1 LLLFLSLTAVYLL
14 PVAHPALST
23 LLGVDTG
30 WLWSVHLVPVAILS
44 YRKGAW
50 GALPAVLASVALVL
64 VGEYALA
71 GGAAGVLDPSKA
83 DLMALATSFSD
94 VLVAAL
100 ALYARRTA
108 ASLRDAAFSDH
119 LTGLPNR
126 RLFLDRLSLRIA
138 QARRRQRV
146 RFGILF
152 LDLDSFKLIN
162 DSLGHAVGNEVLRRT
177 ARRLER
183 SLRDVD
189 TVTRWGGDEFVIL
202 LDEVE
207 DEQDATIVARR
218 IFHALER
225 PMEVEGYRVQLDV
238 SVGVTLGTEHDR
250 NAEALVGQAD
260 TAMYRAKGD
269 GKGRVAVFTPSM
281 HEQARTRLELE
292 TELQGA
298 LERAELL
305 LHYQPLVSLED
316 GTVSGLEALVRWRH
330 PRRGLLSPTDF
341 LDVAEETSVIVPL
354 GTFVLRE
361 ACRTLAGW
369 RRRFGELNGLSIAV
383 NVSARQLSRSDF
395 VELVAG
401 ACRDFGLPPEC
412 LHLEITETVL
422 VENAELASRALD
434 RLRGVGVRLSID
446 DFGTGYSSLDYLHRF
461 PVHQLKIDR
470 SFVEPLRDGHR
481 NAAIIRA
488 VVALG
493 RELDIRTVA
502 EGVETERQRSV
513 VASVGC
519 DFGQGYHFYP
529 PLLPQETDALISR
542 IAAGSGERSETA
554 EATGARPR

>member
-14 PVAHPALST
+14 PAAHPALSA

-44 YRKGAW
+44 YRNGTW
-50 GALPAVLASVALVL
+50 GAVPAVLTSVVLVL
-64 VGEYALA
+64 IGEFVLGGGTVVG
-71 GGAAGVLDPSKA
+71 LDPSSA
-83 DLMALATSFSD
+83 DLLALATSFSD

-100 ALYARRTA
+100 ALYARRNA
-108 ASLRDAAFSDH
+108 RDLRAAAFRDH

-126 RLFLDRLSLRIA
+126 RLFLDRLSHRVV
-138 QARRRQRV
+138 QARRRPRA

-183 SLRDVD
+183 SLRDID
-189 TVTRWGGDEFVIL
+189 TVTRWGGDEFVVL

-207 DEQDATIVARR
+207 DERDATTVARR
-218 IFHALER
+218 IFHSLEL

-238 SVGVTLGTEHDR
+238 SVGVTLGTDHDTD
-250 NAEALVGQAD
+250 AEALVGEAD
-260 TAMYRAKGD
+260 TAMYRAKGQ
-269 GKGRVAVFTPSM
+269 GKGRIAVFTPSM
-281 HEQARTRLELE
+281 HAQARTRLELE

-298 LERAELL
+298 MERAEFL

-316 GTVSGLEALVRWRH
+316 GRVAGLEALVRWRH
-330 PRRGLLSPTDF
+330 PRRGLLSPSDF
-341 LDVAEETSVIVPL
+341 MPVAEETAVVVPL

-369 RRRFGELNGLSIAV
+369 RRRHGELDGLSVAV

-395 VELVAG
+395 VEVVAEV
-401 ACRDFGLPPEC
+401 CREFELPPEC

-422 VENAELASRALD
+422 VENAELASRSLD
-434 RLRGVGVRLSID
+434 RLRSVGIQLSID

-461 PVHQLKIDR
+461 PVHRLKIDR

-493 RELDIRTVA
+493 RELGIRTVA
-502 EGVETERQRSV
+502 EGVETEQQRAV
-513 VASVGC
+513 VESVGC
-519 DFGQGYHFYP
+519 DYGQGYHFFP
-529 PLLPQETDALISR
+529 PLLHQETETLIAR
-542 IAAGSGERSETA
+542 IASGSPGRA
-554 EATGARPR
+554 LR